1 MSTRDEGPTGGAG
14 ELPGQEQTPPERNAE
29 DLAALIAEAER
40 LDDMVERLRAER
52 APLDGGG
59 AAPEVAGLLPTA
71 ALLRS
76 AAADVAEPR
85 PEFVEGLRAR
95 LAGGEGGRR
104 SRQTGTPH
112 PGVSRRGFLR
122 RGAVAAAAA
131 AAGLAA
137 GAAIERQ
144 VGNVGTTTSG
154 GGWQTPLVTTGQWVS
169 VALADAIP
177 VGGVKRF
184 ATESLV
190 GYLRRTSAGY
200 SALSAACTHM
210 GCLVAWNAGARSFD
224 CPCHG
229 GRFREDGTSHPA
241 STVAYQPLPQIQ
253 TKVENGQVW
262 VKAPPGSQAA
272 PTGTADPSDAT
283 SGYGVG

>member
-1 MSTRDEGPTGGAG
+1 MSTRDETPSEGSGDLAG
-14 ELPGQEQTPPERNAE
+14 WGETPPERDAE

-40 LDDMVERLRAER
+40 LDGMVERLRAER
-52 APLDGGG
+52 APLDNAGD
-59 AAPEVAGLLPTA
+59 APEVAALLPTA

-76 AAADVAEPR
+76 SAPDAGEPR
-85 PEFVEGLRAR
+85 AAFVEGLRAR
-95 LAGGEGGRR
+95 LAAGDGERPAAQGRAA
-104 SRQTGTPH
+104 SVG
-112 PGVSRRGFLR
+112 GVSRRGFLR
-122 RGAVAAAAA
+122 RGTVAAAAAA

-137 GAAIERQ
+137 GVAIERQ
-144 VGNVGTTTSG
+144 VESGAASTGKSWTT
-154 GGWQTPLVTTGQWVS
+154 QLVTSGQWVS
-169 VALADAIP
+169 VALVDAIP

-184 ATESLV
+184 ATDSVV

-224 CPCHG
+224 CPCHD

-241 STVAYQPLPQIQ
+241 SAVAYRPLPQIQ

-262 VKAPPGSQAA
+262 VWAPRGSQAT
-272 PTGTADPSDAT
+272 PTEPADAGR
-283 SGYGVG
+283 GYGKG